1 MPSIKT
7 SFSSRQENRAGSI
20 TQIGA
25 YTGMA
30 RQLFHVTRLLPPF
43 IGRELREQYAGSLLG
58 VLWSVLQPILYILLY
73 WWVFA
78 AVMRTRFPEGSVL
91 ADTPFIVF
99 LLSALLPWFAFQE
112 GLNRAAS
119 AILNRRE
126 MIRKVH
132 FPVIVFPLAAA
143 ATAFMVQVGSYLLFL
158 TVWAL
163 WRGRFSM
170 NALGAVAVLLG
181 LQFAVT
187 AGLGLLLAAFTVY
200 LRDTTQVLSLLLA
213 VIFYTAPILY
223 PLTLVPA
230 EFHSLIRFNPLTAF
244 AEGYH
249 GAVLVGVWPEPLL
262 LTGLILFATGVLVVG
277 VHVFQR
283 LEPGFADV
291 L

>member
-1 MPSIKT
+1 MP
-7 SFSSRQENRAGSI
+7 RQF
-20 TQIGA
+20 
-25 YTGMA
+25 
-30 RQLFHVTRLLPPF
+30 FHLVRLLPPF

-58 VLWSVLQPILYILLY
+58 VLWSFLQPALYILLY

-78 AVMRTRFPEGSVL
+78 TVMRTRFPTGSAL

-112 GLNRAAS
+112 GLNRAAG

-126 MIRKVH
+126 MVRKVH

-143 ATAFMVQVGSYLLFL
+143 AAAFMVQIGSYMLFL
-158 TVWAL
+158 TGLAL
-163 WRGRFSM
+163 WRGGFSL
-170 NALGAVAVLLG
+170 NALGAVAALLG

-200 LRDTTQVLSLLLA
+200 LRDTTQVLGLLLA
-213 VIFYTAPILY
+213 VIFYTAPVLY
-223 PLTLVPA
+223 PLTLVPV
-230 EFHSLIRFNPLTAF
+230 EFRSLIRFNPFTAF

-249 GAVLVGVWPEPLL
+249 SAVLIGVWPEPLL
-262 LTGLILFATGVLVVG
+262 LAGLILFASSALAAGVY
-277 VHVFQR
+277 VFQR

>member
-1 MPSIKT
+1 
-7 SFSSRQENRAGSI
+7 
-20 TQIGA
+20 
-25 YTGMA
+25 MA
-30 RQLFHVTRLLPPF
+30 RQFFHVSLLLLPF
-43 IGRELREQYAGSLLG
+43 VGRELREQYAGSLLG

-78 AVMRTRFPEGSVL
+78 TVMCIRFPEGKAL
-91 ADTPFIVF
+91 ADTPFIAF

-112 GLNRAAS
+112 GLNRAAG

-126 MIRKVH
+126 MVRKVY

-143 ATAFMVQVGSYLLFL
+143 ATAFMVQVGGYLLFL
-158 TVWAL
+158 AVWAL
-163 WRGRFSM
+163 WRGRFSL

-187 AGLGLLLAAFTVY
+187 VGLGLLLAAFTVY
-200 LRDTTQVLSLLLA
+200 LRDTTQVLGLLLT

-230 EFHSLIRFNPLTAF
+230 EFRSLIRFNPFTAF

-249 GAVLVGVWPEPLL
+249 STVLAGVWPEPLL
-262 LTGLILFATGVLVVG
+262 LTGLIMFAVGALVVG
-277 VHVFQR
+277 VHVFRR